1 MILSNHE
8 KNGGQKKLNS
18 NPEQKLNCSVSAGF
32 YAEVME
38 GPIFCCL
45 YRTDAIASTGK
56 IELHLRMRTDIR
68 DMSRLP
74 QHGIPD
80 NVGWKLDTVAG
91 PFSNKHNA
99 FLFLAR
105 WSRGQMSLI
114 MRRMTAV
121 ALVKNRPTII
131 VWHDGPVNLP
141 PLPKPVA
148 IPKINIRG
156 SLTSPPGYS
165 KESTIPSPSQPTM
178 TMMSDKEFFFGT
190 ETIPTIPIPGL
201 LPPQKTLP
209 LHVPAASISQI
220 NNTPVPMEIMS
231 TVPTNSI
238 PSQPLFLG
246 RSGGFSSWG
255 KSIEQM

>member
-1 MILSNHE
+1 M
-8 KNGGQKKLNS
+8 
-18 NPEQKLNCSVSAGF
+18 SAGF
-32 YAEVME
+32 YAEPME
-38 GPIFCCL
+38 GPIFDCL
-45 YRTDAIASTGK
+45 YRTDTIVSTGK

-74 QHGIPD
+74 RHGIPD

-91 PFSNKHNA
+91 PFPNKHNA

-121 ALVKNRPTII
+121 ALAKNHPTII
-131 VWHDGPVNLP
+131 VWHDGPVSLP
-141 PLPKPVA
+141 PSSLPKPMA

-165 KESTIPSPSQPTM
+165 KESAISSTQP
-178 TMMSDKEFFFGT
+178 MMSDKEFFFGT
-190 ETIPTIPIPGL
+190 ETIKPKSIPGL
-201 LPPQKTLP
+201 RPPQKTLP
-209 LHVPAASISQI
+209 LQI
-220 NNTPVPMEIMS
+220 PVIQNNIPVPMEITS
-231 TVPTNSI
+231 TVPTTTTTSSAA
-238 PSQPLFLG
+238 SQPLFLG
-246 RSGGFSSWG
+246 RPGGFSSWG